1 MSDFRMPSLGA
12 DTEDLTLVEWK
23 VASGDSVRRGDVIA
37 VVETDK
43 SAVEIEVFDS
53 GVVGEI
59 LVQAGSS
66 VPAGT
71 VLATIKN
78 GESVTPPDSAPV
90 EVPARGES
98 PAPAEAAA
106 AAPVPGRV
114 PKRTRMSP
122 AARKLARELGIA
134 EEGLQGSGPRG
145 AVTRQDI
152 MAAAEASK
160 QKPQAGMRKA
170 IAAAMS
176 RANREIPH
184 YYLSSTID
192 LGPSTE
198 WLKAHNSDRPPADRL
213 LIGALLIKA
222 VALAVRKVPELN
234 GHYIDGSFRRSEH
247 VHVGMAVALRQGGVI
262 APAIFDADQCS
273 LEELMRRLKDMVSRA
288 REGRIRG
295 SELTDATI
303 TITSLGDR
311 GSDEVFGIINP
322 PQVAMI
328 GFGGIRQG
336 PWVLDG
342 AVVPRDL
349 ITASLSAD
357 HRVSDG
363 HRGAR
368 FQATLAKRLQE
379 PEKL

>member
-1 MSDFRMPSLGA
+1 MADFRMPSLGA
-12 DTEDLTLVEWK
+12 DMEDLSLVEWK
-23 VASGDSVRRGDVIA
+23 VAPGDAVRRGDVIA

-71 VLATIKN
+71 ILATIET
-78 GESVTPPDSAPV
+78 GESSSPSASPPV
-90 EVPARGES
+90 EAPAAGES
-98 PAPAEAAA
+98 PAPVEAPP
-106 AAPVPGRV
+106 APVPGPV
-114 PKRTRMSP
+114 PKRVRMSP

-145 AVTRQDI
+145 AVTREDI
-152 MAAAEASK
+152 LAAAEAGK
-160 QKPQAGMRKA
+160 QGPQAGMRKA
-170 IAAAMS
+170 ISAAMS

-192 LGPSTE
+192 LSPSTE
-198 WLKAHNSDRPPADRL
+198 WLKAHNADRPPEDRL

-222 VALAVRKVPELN
+222 VAMAVRKVPELN
-234 GHYIDGSFRRSEH
+234 GHYIDGAFRSSER

-262 APAIFDADQCS
+262 APAIFDADQCT

-295 SELTDATI
+295 SELTDASI

-311 GSDEVFGIINP
+311 GCDEVFGIINP

-349 ITASLSAD
+349 VTASLSAD